1 MKKIDNIND
10 IHKILK
16 NKNYI
21 YDEEEQKEEKNKITR
36 FTDDK
41 TLEKKEEEDKLKSKI
56 LRYIYYKKRSESEI
70 KRKFSKDYDRELL
83 DNVINELK
91 EKGYINDNSYIKR
104 TIDEFIAIKNL
115 SLKEVRY
122 KLMSKGISPKDI
134 DKYFDENYDELLE
147 YEINSAKTITS
158 KKIKKMDEQ
167 SVKNYLYRKGYK
179 TESIEEA
186 IENNAK

>member
-21 YDEEEQKEEKNKITR
+21 HGEEEQKEEKNKITR

-70 KRKFSKDYDRELL
+70 KRKFSKDYDKELL

-147 YEINSAKTITS
+147 YEINSAKTIAS

-179 TESIEEA
+179 TESIKEA